1 MLYKKWHRWSVSK
14 YNSKRT
20 YSWKPWQQWN
30 TIMDDHSYFLWSCYG
45 YIDYSGDCCHQKK
58 NNGHKC
64 WMGRSR
70 HGTLRRFENFNSTL
84 VSLLLGNVNEWKKN
98 STFLDLIEYKL
109 FEWTG
114 EWYRLRW
121 ASSFLLLFFILWS
134 LYIKFKI
141 TFVSWKG

>member
-1 MLYKKWHRWSVSK
+1 
-14 YNSKRT
+14 
-20 YSWKPWQQWN
+20 
-30 TIMDDHSYFLWSCYG
+30 
-45 YIDYSGDCCHQKK
+45 
-58 NNGHKC
+58 
-64 WMGRSR
+64 MGRSR